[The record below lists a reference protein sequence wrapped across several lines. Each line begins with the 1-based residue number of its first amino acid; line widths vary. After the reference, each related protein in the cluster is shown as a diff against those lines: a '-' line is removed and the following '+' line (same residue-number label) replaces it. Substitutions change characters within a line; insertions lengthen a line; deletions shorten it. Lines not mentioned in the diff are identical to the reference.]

1 MLKCSMHI
9 TKSACSSFFSIL
21 GVVLR
26 SHPPLARFVVVWL
39 CESFVISLLYHH
51 NNLVRS
57 QCQLFG
63 SVGPGVAVAAY
74 IFYHSKATSNS
85 QFNRVIINTHT
96 HTIVL
101 LIVEPHV
108 ARDWVFPTIFSLHFA
123 APTYTHTPS
132 PTTGV
137 LNPHG
142 YLLLL
147 PLIFTLNVF
156 VRPFCRSQ
164 NFGWMCQNKSHV
176 HGRWFAFACSS
187 ITFVMNVFCSMFAV
201 WIITS
206 KWVNNRLLCY
216 QCFVCVCVRSL
227 TGIRHTR
234 ETSTKII

>member
-1 MLKCSMHI
+1 MAIVRFGWAGRGGGGIYIL
-9 TKSACSSFFSIL
+9 SFWSNIQFTIQ
-21 GVVLR
+21 
-26 SHPPLARFVVVWL
+26 PN
-39 CESFVISLLYHH
+39 HH
-51 NNLVRS
+51 
-57 QCQLFG
+57 Q
-63 SVGPGVAVAAY
+63 
-74 IFYHSKATSNS
+74 
-85 QFNRVIINTHT
+85 HT

-108 ARDWVFPTIFSLHFA
+108 ARDRVFPTIFSLHFA

-132 PTTGV
+132 PSTGV

-156 VRPFCRSQ
+156 VRTFCISQ

-187 ITFVMNVFCSMFAV
+187 ITFVMNVFFSMFAV

-206 KWVNNRLLCY
+206 KWVNNRLVCY
-216 QCFVCVCVRSL
+216 QCFVRVCVCVRFPGFVTLGKRHPKSFNANIGWKRFLIPSSEFSENGIQFLMGLCHRL
-227 TGIRHTR
+227 TGS
-234 ETSTKII
+234 E